1 MLPSM
6 HIGAGPG
13 GAMHTVRD
21 ARVFVESLNFEQRR
35 ALASALLMYSND
47 ASDDEQHMTAL
58 ASRLCEAILLAR
70 TISHIGGWRHS

>member
-1 MLPSM
+1 MRFD
-6 HIGAGPG
+6 AGLG

-21 ARVFVESLNFEQRR
+21 ARVFVESLNSEQRR
-35 ALASALLMYSND
+35 ALASALLMYSSD
-47 ASDDEQHMTAL
+47 ASEEQHTNAL